1 MFLPL
6 RPFTPSN
13 GTEWEDLKNIFAD
26 LNSNHGEDA
35 ISFAVSTM
43 TTAGWLALIV
53 YTAYGMSAW
62 PIDLMR
68 GSRSVAA
75 ERIDTEQ
82 ALEETRARIHGLQ
95 SRYTGRTSR
104 MSSHDRQ
111 RLEQLEDHEHLIERR
126 QSSLESRSCWDRC
139 GTLLRPFKITVAA
152 LLLLTATLVV
162 VSLVLTNIDKILHSL
177 GPKMGYALPVRKLPN
192 PIDIVLVYAQRVF
205 PLDYILLSGF
215 VLYFFLC
222 SMAGIQRLSI
232 WFCCIRVYK
241 VRVHHTRPQG
251 LLFLCFFL
259 IFIVLA
265 LNVLIYEVAPQ
276 YTTYGSQHY
285 WINVTRAGERTKSE
299 LVPCGISAPEDE
311 CVMTRMAMLLVRFF
325 YKVWIFGAAFY
336 WASWVF
342 VAVFLI
348 GFIVSVAR
356 RQPPLIVGEVE
367 SDDFYDSDDDMLA
380 S

>member
-1 MFLPL
+1 
-6 RPFTPSN
+6 
-13 GTEWEDLKNIFAD
+13 
-26 LNSNHGEDA
+26 
-35 ISFAVSTM
+35 
-43 TTAGWLALIV
+43 
-53 YTAYGMSAW
+53 
-62 PIDLMR
+62 
-68 GSRSVAA
+68 
-75 ERIDTEQ
+75 
-82 ALEETRARIHGLQ
+82 
-95 SRYTGRTSR
+95 

-111 RLEQLEDHEHLIERR
+111 QLEQLEDHEQLIERQ
-126 QSSLESRSCWDRC
+126 QSHLEARSCIDRC
-139 GTLLRPFKITVAA
+139 GTLLRPFKIA
-152 LLLLTATLVV
+152 LAVLFLLMATLVV
-162 VSLVLTNIDKILHSL
+162 ISLVLTNIDKILHSL

-222 SMAGIQRLSI
+222 SMAGIQRLGI
-232 WFCCIRVYK
+232 WFCCIHVYK

-265 LNVLIYEVAPQ
+265 LNVLVYEVAPQ

-285 WINVTRAGERTKSE
+285 WVNVTHTGERTKSQ
-299 LVPCGISAPEDE
+299 LLPCSISAPEDE

-342 VAVFLI
+342 IAVVLI
-348 GFIVSVAR
+348 GFIVSLAR
-356 RQPPLIVGEVE
+356 RRPSPVEGDME

-380 S
+380 P